1 MYMEKKEKRMAY
13 WGIESLARGQGA
25 WIQVLGDTGKVRVKT
40 NSEETSMK
48 VQVVW
53 TLF

>member
-1 MYMEKKEKRMAY
+1 MAY

-25 WIQVLGDTGKVRVKT
+25 WIEVLGDTGKVMVKT
-40 NSEETSMK
+40 NCERTSMK
-48 VQVVW
+48 VQVVS